1 MNKRRINSVHKKR
14 TAIVATVLC
23 LVSAVGMAG
32 VYRLE
37 KLRSTEEES
46 LVNWE
51 DIASEKEDS
60 QNQISNLETANSGT
74 DKGENTTQ
82 AAVGQEQ
89 LSLAGTDD
97 VSAQAEDNAA
107 TQDAA
112 TAQNSE
118 GQSADAGLTQEDAAQ
133 AAVNNAVTLNFT
145 KNDKLLWP
153 VRGNI
158 ILDYSMSSSIY
169 FPTLD
174 QYKYNP
180 AIAIQSEV
188 GTEVSAA
195 AAGKVES
202 IEQSDETGLTL
213 TIDMGNNYKAIYG
226 QLEGVNLSTGSY
238 VEKGQ
243 IIATVSAPTKYYTVE
258 GCNLYF
264 KVLENGKPVD
274 PLDFLE

>member
-1 MNKRRINSVHKKR
+1 MKKRRINNVHKTR

-37 KLRSTEEES
+37 KLKSTQEES

-51 DIASEKEDS
+51 ETTSGKKDDQDS
-60 QNQISNLETANSGT
+60 ISNLQTANGKAEKNDS
-74 DKGENTTQ
+74 NTK

-89 LSLAGTDD
+89 QSLPDNND
-97 VSAQAEDNAA
+97 VNAQAQDHAVTQEAA
-107 TQDAA
+107 AVQ
-112 TAQNSE
+112 SPE
-118 GQSADAGLTQEDAAQ
+118 EQSANAELTQEDAAQ
-133 AAVNNAVTLNFT
+133 AAVNNAVALNFT
-145 KNDKLLWP
+145 KKDKMLWP

-158 ILDYSMSSSIY
+158 VLDYSMNSSIY

-180 AIAIQSEV
+180 AIIIQSEV

-202 IEQSDETGLTL
+202 IEQSDETGLTV
-213 TIDMGNNYKAIYG
+213 TIDMGNHYKAVYG
-226 QLEGVNLSTGSY
+226 QLEGVNLSTGSL

-243 IIATVSAPTKYYTVE
+243 IIATVSNPTKYYTVE

-264 KVLENGKPVD
+264 KVLENGNPVD
-274 PLDFLE
+274 PMEFLE